1 MHWDMTVL
9 AVVENDGLQF
19 GPLLTGVGGG
29 LALFLYGMRKM
40 TDALKVVAGAR
51 MKSFL
56 GRITTNRFT
65 AAFAGA
71 GVTAVIQ
78 SSSITTV
85 LVVGFIT
92 SGLLTLSQS
101 IGVILGANI
110 GTTVTA
116 QIIAFKITKYALA
129 LIAAGFIIEVG
140 ARKERNKQYG
150 IVIMGLGLIFFGMD
164 LMSTAASP
172 LQSYQPFM
180 ELMQEMR
187 NPVWGILIGAVFTG
201 LVQSSSA
208 TTGVVIVMATEGL
221 VSLEAG
227 IALIFGAN
235 VGTCITALIAGI
247 GRPREALQAAVAH
260 VIFNLAGVALW
271 LPFIFQ
277 FAEAVRVFS
286 PVYEGV
292 EGTLKL
298 SLETPRQI
306 ANAHT
311 LFNVGNAIIFIW
323 FATPLAWL
331 VTKMV
336 PPKPKSS
343 EGAGVPIYLDDFF
356 LQQPSVAL
364 DRARLEIGRL
374 GEIVLHMVDRSY
386 HAPVEGSEGEIDD
399 LRIDE
404 HCVDE
409 LHGAIISYL
418 GKLSL
423 CDLVEPQPRLIYEYI
438 ATANSLENAADICGK
453 DLARSGG
460 KRIDAQFEISNAT
473 RKKLQELHRLVL
485 DSGKKALKAFAEGD
499 VDLGKKVTATKR
511 RISRLANDAQAH
523 LLKRLVA
530 EEPERIP
537 AFRIESNIVEDYKR
551 LHTLFRR
558 IARTVKEIEEETKVP
573 EENRVEPVGQGDA

>member
-1 MHWDMTVL
+1 MHWDMTV
-9 AVVENDGLQF
+9 AVLIESGDIQY
-19 GPLLTGVGGG
+19 GPLLTGIGGG

-40 TDALKVVAGAR
+40 TEALKVVAGAR
-51 MKSFL
+51 MKTFL

-110 GTTVTA
+110 GTTITA
-116 QIIAFKITKYALA
+116 QIIAFKVTKYALA
-129 LIAAGFIIEVG
+129 LIAAGFIVELV
-140 ARKERNKQYG
+140 ARKERIKQYG
-150 IVIMGLGLIFFGMD
+150 IVVMGLGLIFFGMD
-164 LMSTAASP
+164 LMSTAANP
-172 LQSYQPFM
+172 LRSYEPFM

-187 NPVWGILIGAVFTG
+187 NPVLGILIGAIFTA

-221 VSLEAG
+221 VPLEAG

-235 VGTCITALIAGI
+235 VGTCITALIAGV

-271 LPFIFQ
+271 LPFVFQ
-277 FAEAVRVFS
+277 FADAVRLIS
-286 PVYEGV
+286 PSYEGI
-292 EGTLKL
+292 EGSLKL

-311 LFNVGNAIIFIW
+311 LFNVGNALIFIW
-323 FATPLAWL
+323 FTGPLAWI
-331 VTKMV
+331 VKKIV
-336 PPKPKSS
+336 PPKPK
-343 EGAGVPIYLDDFF
+343 EMEAAGTPIYLDDFF
-356 LQQPSVAL
+356 LQQPSVAM

-386 HAPVEGSEGEIDD
+386 HAPVEGSVGEIDE

-404 HCVDE
+404 HSVDE

-423 CDLVEPQPRLIYEYI
+423 CDLVEPQPLLIYEYI

-453 DLARSGG
+453 DLARSGS
-460 KRIDAQFEISNAT
+460 KRIDAQFEVSDTT
-473 RKKLQELHRLVL
+473 RQKLQELHRLVL

-499 VDLGKKVTATKR
+499 VDLGKKVTATKV
-511 RISRLANDAQAH
+511 RITRLANDAQAH

-530 EEPERIP
+530 EEPERIS

-558 IARTVKEIEEETKVP
+558 IARTVKEIDDGTRIP
-573 EENRVEPVGQGDA
+573 EEKRVEPVGQGAA